1 MEVMTREVMTRLPGR
16 FITFEG
22 GEGSGK
28 STQIRRLAERLRET
42 GHSVVLTREPGGT
55 ELAEQI
61 RAFILSGAAEPLGPE
76 AETML
81 FAAARADHV
90 DRLIRPALERGDWVL
105 CDRFIDSTRAYQ
117 GSDGVDAGLL
127 DSLEKIAIGGLRP
140 DLTLVLDLPVE
151 IGLERAARRRSG
163 EEGPPDRF
171 EKETVERHERRRALF
186 LAIAAV
192 EPDRCLVIDANQTQ
206 DAVAEAIWQGV
217 RQRIQ
222 ESVS

>member
-1 MEVMTREVMTRLPGR
+1 MTRLLGR

-28 STQIRRLAERLRET
+28 STQIRRLAERLREA
-42 GHSVVLTREPGGT
+42 GRSVVLTREPGGT

-61 RAFILSGAAEPLGPE
+61 RSFILSGAAEPLGPE

-90 DRLIRPALERGDWVL
+90 DRLIRPALEKGDWVL

-117 GSDGVDAGLL
+117 GSDGVDPALL
-127 DSLEKIAIGGLRP
+127 DSLEKIAIGGVRP

-151 IGLERAARRRSG
+151 IGLDRAARRRSG
-163 EEGPPDRF
+163 EEGPADRF
-171 EKETVERHERRRALF
+171 ERETVERHQRRRERF
-186 LAIAAV
+186 LAIAER
-192 EPDRCLVIDANQTQ
+192 EPERCLVIDANGNL

-217 RQRIQ
+217 QDRLN
-222 ESVS
+222 VSLS